1 MSKLANKP
9 IAVPDG
15 AEVVIGDR
23 DVRVKGPLGEL
34 ALELADCKVA
44 IARGDDGIR
53 LSTDSR
59 ERRDRS
65 LVGTYWRI
73 IRNMLTGV
81 TEGFRSEL
89 ELVGVGYRARAED
102 GRLTLSLGFSQPVVR
117 EFPEGVRAE
126 TPTQTEIV
134 VSGIDK
140 VAVGRFAD
148 EIRHLRPAEP
158 YKGKGVR
165 GKGERVSLKETKKK

>member
-9 IAVPDG
+9 IAIPDG
-15 AEVVIGDR
+15 AEVTLDGR
-23 DVRVKGPLGEL
+23 AVRVRGPLGEL
-34 ALELADCKVA
+34 ELELEECKVA
-44 IARGDDGIR
+44 IERSDAGLR
-53 LSTDSR
+53 LSTDSA

-65 LVGTYWRI
+65 LLGTYWRR

-81 TEGFRSEL
+81 TEGFRAEL

-102 GRLTLSLGFSQPVVR
+102 GRITLSLGYSQPVVR
-117 EFPEGVRAE
+117 GFPDGVRAE

-140 VAVGRFAD
+140 AAVGRFAD
-148 EIRHLRPAEP
+148 EIRHVRPVEP

-165 GKGERVSLKETKKK
+165 RKGERVVLKETKKK